1 MGHLG
6 YDQTLELI
14 KERFFWPM
22 MYDIEYFV
30 NKICKCIKDRAR
42 NTLLHPPLKTITS
55 TSHME
60 LIGLDLLHLDAC
72 TDGFQYLLVITDH
85 ITRYTQVCSTRK
97 KEIKITSAKLFDDY
111 ILRFGTAGKILPE
124 QGRKFEN
131 KSFTHLSKL
140 CNMVEMD
147 MIKLIVNMIDMDDHR
162 HETVYQ
168 YSGNGCDHWA
178 DYQHGGWRG

>member
-1 MGHLG
+1 MHQRQNTKHSTTGTTQDH
-6 YDQTLELI
+6 YI
-14 KERFFWPM
+14 
-22 MYDIEYFV
+22 YF
-30 NKICKCIKDRAR
+30 
-42 NTLLHPPLKTITS
+42 TH
-55 TSHME
+55 E

-72 TDGFQYLLVITDH
+72 RGGFQYLLVITDY

-97 KEIKITSAKLFDDY
+97 EIKITSTKLFDDY

-147 MIKLIVNMIDMDDHR
+147 MIKLIVNMIDMDMIIDMKLFINIVEMDVIIGLIISMVDGGSDR
-162 HETVYQ
+162 
-168 YSGNGCDHWA
+168 A
-178 DYQHGGWRG
+178 DNM